1 MYLYAIKRKASTAFA
16 LLFIAI
22 VIAKYCDESVCLSVC
37 LHVCPVR
44 PGLSRKLQCSNFIN
58 FLCMLPMAVERF
70 FCDDSLVCGILSTS
84 WLISCHIMAFV
95 NRNIDVGAVLQQVV
109 INFQRICLSGLFH
122 FVVVVYRCIELPIR
136 TKSIFYDGLVLS
148 YLIYISVN
156 FTSCKIT

>member
-1 MYLYAIKRKASTAFA
+1 
-16 LLFIAI
+16 
-22 VIAKYCDESVCLSVC
+22 
-37 LHVCPVR
+37 
-44 PGLSRKLQCSNFIN
+44 
-58 FLCMLPMAVERF
+58 MAAERF

-148 YLIYISVN
+148 YLIYILVN